1 MNSKNW
7 IFILLLGLIWS
18 SSFIFIELMLEV
30 MSPLMLVFFRL
41 IFGAVTLIVYCYF
54 KKVKIPMEPKLWK
67 HMFFI
72 SVLSNI
78 GPFSLIAYGQQ
89 TISAGLS
96 GQLNSSTAFFTVI
109 IVALFIPQEKV
120 SFNRIIGTIVG
131 IVGVIITI
139 GYEHIF
145 EFTES
150 SFGQYLVLLAGLSYA
165 IGGIW
170 TRIFIKDVSSTASTA
185 VMLISSAVI
194 ITPLCFAL
202 GEFNDF
208 DFQVFT
214 PTIILYTL
222 AFSIIGTGVA
232 YLLYFKILQN
242 AGVTNVM
249 LVTIIIPPM
258 TVILDALILLQFIT
272 LNQWIG
278 LLIII
283 TGLIILDGRIFKN
296 KLQKLPSKG

>member
-41 IFGAVTLIVYCYF
+41 IFGAITLIVYCYF
-54 KKVKIPMEPKLWK
+54 KKVKIPMTPKLWA

-185 VMLISSAVI
+185 VMLISSAII

-214 PTIILYTL
+214 PTIIFYTL

-283 TGLIILDGRIFKN
+283 AGLLILDGRIFKG
-296 KLQKLPSKG
+296 KLHKLVSKG

>member
-1 MNSKNW
+1 
-7 IFILLLGLIWS
+7 
-18 SSFIFIELMLEV
+18 
-30 MSPLMLVFFRL
+30 
-41 IFGAVTLIVYCYF
+41 
-54 KKVKIPMEPKLWK
+54 MEPKLWK

>member
-1 MNSKNW
+1 M
-7 IFILLLGLIWS
+7 
-18 SSFIFIELMLEV
+18 
-30 MSPLMLVFFRL
+30 
-41 IFGAVTLIVYCYF
+41 T
-54 KKVKIPMEPKLWK
+54 PKLWA

-283 TGLIILDGRIFKN
+283 AGLLILDGRIFKG
-296 KLQKLPSKG
+296 KLHKLVSKG